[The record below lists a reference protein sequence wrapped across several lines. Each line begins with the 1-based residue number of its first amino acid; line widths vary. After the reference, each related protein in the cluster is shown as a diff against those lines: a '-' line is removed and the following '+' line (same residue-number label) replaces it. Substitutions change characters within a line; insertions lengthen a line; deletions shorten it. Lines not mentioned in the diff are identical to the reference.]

1 MNKVGKLI
9 QSGVSS
15 LGNDTGGVLTTAAL
29 LGSPFEKANG
39 TGTTGAANVFN
50 SIIGILP
57 DNRPITSLHIVE
69 DFERLV
75 LNPKFLNTPYA
86 NYIYFT
92 FDCSCPKNFN
102 AIHRTYDQDSDAD
115 LWRDYSIFGRQNTRY
130 LCLSKSEGLPEYV
143 VETLQVIAEK
153 TAPPKEFS
161 LLSRTADSDQ
171 KAWRKRQI
179 AYKLSKRGT
188 VTQAVTDI
196 ILCSKLKVAPDG
208 FKLAGDI
215 NGVLICYKTGAIP
228 VRLPPPVPGGV
239 PIAGSTCEVE
249 QALNRLNL
257 QGHRNSR
264 GPLPQLPN
272 ENHDYEEIQ
281 ANYQINSPQR
291 PAPPRPAVGGSGAG
305 GGGGR
310 GTYGGTGTLGTY
322 TELEGVPFVMDA
334 RLQRS
339 QAGTDVSNTSNAN
352 CPALIHHLL
361 PAQIPTLPEISTLL
375 KSLDY
380 DFQLERQILCTMKS
394 SASKNPFFK

>member
-1 MNKVGKLI
+1 MNKVGKHI

-15 LGNDTGGVLTTAAL
+15 LSNGSNGGVLSAASL
-29 LGSPFEKANG
+29 LGSPLEGANG
-39 TGTTGAANVFN
+39 AGTAGTAGTATNVFN

-69 DFERLV
+69 DFERFVVNAESLKISS
-75 LNPKFLNTPYA
+75 LYLYLP
-86 NYIYFT
+86 

-228 VRLPPPVPGGV
+228 VRLPPPVPGGI
-239 PIAGSTCEVE
+239 PNGTEVE

-257 QGHRNSR
+257 QGQRNSR
-264 GPLPQLPN
+264 GPLPQPPT
-272 ENHDYEEIQ
+272 EHHDYEEIQ

-291 PAPPRPAVGGSGAG
+291 PAPPRPAGGGGSGTERE
-305 GGGGR
+305 GGR

-334 RLQRS
+334 RLQRH
-339 QAGTDVSNTSNAN
+339 QAGTDI
-352 CPALIHHLL
+352 PA
-361 PAQIPTLPEISTLL
+361 LPEISTLL